1 MYYKAVMRKPDP
13 KKITLNIYEYVDFR
27 KYLQDLFAELK
38 RKRGFKL
45 KDFAKKAKIKSQV
58 LLGMVIDGKRRLT
71 GDMCRSFCR
80 ALDVSGDERAYFA
93 VLVDYNQ
100 VSDPDTKRALFD
112 KLNDLRPRSQK
123 FTLEKRHHRYLTR
136 DYYVT
141 IREMVNLNDFQE
153 DYDWIAAR
161 CAPPITG
168 GEAKE
173 AIAALLELGFLT
185 RNDSGKLVQAQTFVR
200 TADNNTQ
207 AVEAYHFHDA
217 VLSKA
222 RDALGF
228 WDQTQRSY
236 QSVTLTMPKSM
247 VDEVITEY
255 NRFRDWI
262 LEKANQTPV
271 CDEVYQIN
279 FQMFPATRKQPE
291 KPEDAK

>member
-1 MYYKAVMRKPDP
+1 MRKADP
-13 KKITLNIYEYVDFR
+13 TKITLNVYEYLDFR
-27 KYLQDLFAELK
+27 KYLSDLAAQLK

-45 KDFAKKAKIKSQV
+45 KDFAAKAGIKSQG

-71 GDMCRSFCR
+71 DDMREAFCR
-80 ALDVSGDERAYFA
+80 ALDIRGEEKDYFA
-93 VLVDYNQ
+93 ALVDYNQ
-100 VSDPDTKRALFD
+100 ARDPDEKRALFE
-112 KLNDLRPRSQK
+112 KLNGLRPRSHK

-141 IREMVNLNDFQE
+141 IREMVNLNDFRE
-153 DYDWIAAR
+153 DHDWIAAR
-161 CAPPITG
+161 CAPPITA

-173 AIAALLELGFLT
+173 AVEALLELGMLT
-185 RNDSGKLVQAQTFVR
+185 RDESGKLVQSQTFVR

-207 AVEAYHFHDA
+207 ALEAYHFHDA

-222 RDALGF
+222 RYALGF
-228 WDQTQRSY
+228 WDQDQRSY

-247 VDEVITEY
+247 VDEVIAEY

-279 FQMFPATRKQPE
+279 FQMFPATRKQSDGG
-291 KPEDAK
+291 DA

>member
-1 MYYKAVMRKPDP
+1 MRKPSP
-13 KKITLNIYEYVDFR
+13 TKITLNIYEYLDFR
-27 KYLQDLFAELK
+27 KYLNDLAAELK

-45 KDFAKKAKIKSQV
+45 KEFAAKAGIKSQG

-71 GDMCRSFCR
+71 VDMREAFCR
-80 ALDVSGDERAYFA
+80 ALGIEGDEKAYFA

-100 VSDPDTKRALFD
+100 ARDPDAKRSLFD
-112 KLNDLRPRSQK
+112 GLNDLRPRSQK

-141 IREMVNLNDFQE
+141 IREMVNLNDFRE
-153 DYDWIAAR
+153 DYDWIASR
-161 CAPPITG
+161 CAPPITA

-173 AIAALLELGFLT
+173 ALEALLDLGFLT
-185 RNDSGKLVQAQTFVR
+185 RTANGKLVQSQTFVR

-217 VLSKA
+217 VLNKA
-222 RDALGF
+222 RYALGF
-228 WDQTQRSY
+228 WDQDQRSY

-247 VDEVITEY
+247 VDEVIAEY

-279 FQMFPATRKQPE
+279 FQMFPATRKQPD
-291 KPEDAK
+291 KGPSDKGGDS